1 MSFNQGLPPAPTNTN
16 MKDSTIEIN
25 MEDLIDVFPVKRK
38 AIREINER
46 VGGFE
51 EIFLEFVEDG
61 AITEYVNKLELYFFG
76 KSYSEPEEKKEKV
89 KEIIREV
96 FAEAGLEIKEL
107 KRGDY
112 ATLFTIEGKLII

>member
-1 MSFNQGLPPAPTNTN
+1 MSFNQGRVAAPTNTN
-16 MKDSTIEIN
+16 M
-25 MEDLIDVFPVKRK
+25 
-38 AIREINER
+38 
-46 VGGFE
+46 
-51 EIFLEFVEDG
+51 
-61 AITEYVNKLELYFFG
+61 
-76 KSYSEPEEKKEKV
+76 KV

>member
-1 MSFNQGLPPAPTNTN
+1 MREKRYSKD
-16 MKDSTIEIN
+16 MKGTQEQK
-25 MEDLIDVFPVKRK
+25 EERYPFFEVFPVKRK

-76 KSYSEPEEKKEKV
+76 KSYREPEEKKEKV

>member
-1 MSFNQGLPPAPTNTN
+1 MREKRYSKD
-16 MKDSTIEIN
+16 MKGTQEQKK
-25 MEDLIDVFPVKRK
+25 ERYPFFDVFPVKRK
-38 AIREINER
+38 AMREINER
-46 VGGFE
+46 VVGFE

>member
-1 MSFNQGLPPAPTNTN
+1 MREKRYSKD
-16 MKDSTIEIN
+16 MKGTQEQK
-25 MEDLIDVFPVKRK
+25 EERYPFFDVYPVKRK
-38 AIREINER
+38 AKREINER

-61 AITEYVNKLELYFFG
+61 ANTEYVNKLELYFFG